1 MPRGLIAFLDRP
13 WGVALA
19 LLGAFVLPLL
29 LADLL
34 GGGDPPRSVALVTTV
49 DAKRTDAPPAP
60 ETAAIPDLRP
70 TRALPRLAPAAGGA
84 AAPAAAA
91 PAPAAPA
98 TEDAAPEDD
107 TPAAPTAG
115 PASAPAPSPAPQRA
129 PAPAPSSG
137 GGGGTGSFENSG
149 TGSGSFE
156 DSD

>member
-34 GGGDPPRSVALVTTV
+34 GGGGDVQRSVALVTTV
-49 DAKRTDAPPAP
+49 DSERAAAPAP
-60 ETAAIPDLRP
+60 AQTAAIADLRP
-70 TRALPRLAPAAGGA
+70 TRALPRLAPAAGGD
-84 AAPAAAA
+84 AA
-91 PAPAAPA
+91 PAPAAPPA
-98 TEDAAPEDD
+98 AAPPADDEPAEDE
-107 TPAAPTAG
+107 PAAPTAG
-115 PASAPAPSPAPQRA
+115 PASAPAPA
-129 PAPAPSSG
+129 PAPAPSPAPSSGG